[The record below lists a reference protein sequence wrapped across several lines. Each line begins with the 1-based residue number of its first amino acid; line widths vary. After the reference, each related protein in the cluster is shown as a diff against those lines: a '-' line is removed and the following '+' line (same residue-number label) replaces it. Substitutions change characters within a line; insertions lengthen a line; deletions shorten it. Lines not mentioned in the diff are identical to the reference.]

1 MGSRTNSLAVRVCL
15 ILPVSQTAAHPTC
28 RDTRCYPAAG
38 AVDLGGWRAGKA
50 RPWVRIAKRRGC
62 SIGNRG
68 LESRVTRR
76 NPLEAQRAGKGW
88 SCRVTLCFWA
98 PSQGSYSHLQ
108 EGSHLASVL
117 FFFRLALFSTGQF
130 TGTLEKDGGD
140 DKEVCDIHMLPKQ
153 VAAQF
158 TQGT

>member
-1 MGSRTNSLAVRVCL
+1 MCVGSRTNSLAVRVCL

-38 AVDLGGWRAGKA
+38 AVDLGGRGFELPSDGGARLETEDLRAELHGATPLRPRGPGKDGHVVLPCA
-50 RPWVRIAKRRGC
+50 SGRRVR
-62 SIGNRG
+62 
-68 LESRVTRR
+68 
-76 NPLEAQRAGKGW
+76 EAIHTCRKGVIW
-88 SCRVTLCFWA
+88 LLSF
-98 PSQGSYSHLQ
+98 
-108 EGSHLASVL
+108 

-140 DKEVCDIHMLPKQ
+140 DKAVCDIHMLPKQ

-158 TQGT
+158 THGT